1 MLPGINDS
9 NQRVGSEN
17 NLEVMGSREVYTNA
31 QYIIRGNK
39 QKEKKKKKG
48 KLKQRE
54 IGSEKREGCYFR
66 ALDSEG
72 EKLPA

>member
-48 KLKQRE
+48 EIETKRDRE
-54 IGSEKREGCYFR
+54 
-66 ALDSEG
+66 
-72 EKLPA
+72 